1 MNITVNS
8 SMWTRAVSRIGI
20 LNNDSLSMPEDSV
33 DILQS
38 ELLPSLIYVSCLLP
52 IGVTGNALACCVYYK
67 KWRKKR
73 KVSTLFILTL
83 ALTDLINC
91 LATMPFEIALLLNP
105 LYFDFPILC
114 KISRWMTYF
123 LNCFST
129 LTLLGIAFDRLFGIR
144 YTFKKAPFGIKRC
157 KIYLACSLLIAML
170 TTWPALILFGTSTM
184 VHHDTPS
191 KTCLIDDEYASN
203 KMAIKPF
210 WHGIYLIVSIF
221 VVDSILIIIYS
232 LIGCTIYKRRIGP
245 SGLRR
250 SGRFASSFSFKRCSI
265 DSCSCNSKN
274 NFNCPSCRQKA
285 KCALTDIDEIL
296 EDDVFVNTATG
307 PHTKSNSSSTE
318 FFSNSCSSNNGRSSR
333 YSGRFS
339 PKRTSPVKSQQS
351 FRFSTGSPEKPLRF
365 SSIKSSL
372 SSQSSRRNLRFESFS
387 NESLRFGPRSRTRKT
402 LLMLGVVTAVY
413 ILTFLPYCVIVIL
426 RYTSPGL
433 YLTMNL
439 VQKNLYQLFIR
450 SYMLSMSTNSIIYS
464 FVNNHFRQECY
475 LVIKSLFYMYRK
487 NHD

>member
-8 SMWTRAVSRIGI
+8 SLWIRAVSRIGI
-20 LNNDSLSMPEDSV
+20 LSNDSLSTASV

-38 ELLPSLIYVSCLLP
+38 QLLPSLIYVSCLLP
-52 IGVTGNALACCVYYK
+52 IGVAGNTLACCVYYK

-105 LYFDFPILC
+105 LSFDFPVLC
-114 KISRWMTYF
+114 KVSRWMTYF

-129 LTLLGIAFDRLFGIR
+129 LILLGIAFDRLFGIR

-157 KIYLACSLLIAML
+157 KIYIACSLLIAMV
-170 TTWPALILFGTSTM
+170 TTWPALILFGTSTS
-184 VHHDTPS
+184 VHHSVLS
-191 KTCLIDDEYASN
+191 KTCLIDDKYVSN

-221 VVDSILIIIYS
+221 VVDSILIVIYS
-232 LIGCTIYKRRIGP
+232 LIGCAIYRRRVGP
-245 SGLRR
+245 SALRR

-285 KCALTDIDEIL
+285 KCALTDIDENFL
-296 EDDVFVNTATG
+296 EDDVFVETSRG
-307 PHTKSNSSSTE
+307 PNTKSNSSSAE
-318 FFSNSCSSNNGRSSR
+318 LFSSSRRSDNSRSST

-339 PKRTSPVKSQQS
+339 PKRTSPLKTQHS
-351 FRFSTGSPEKPLRF
+351 FRFSTGSPEKTLRM
-365 SSIKSSL
+365 SSVKSSL

-387 NESLRFGPRSRTRKT
+387 NESMRFGPRSRTRKT

-433 YLTMNL
+433 YLTLNVL
-439 VQKNLYQLFIR
+439 QKNVYQLFIR

-475 LVIKSLFYMYRK
+475 LVIKSLFNIYRK
-487 NHD
+487 NHA